1 MADPMAI
8 QAALA
13 AAIDTLVMV
22 EVVIVDFS
30 KKGEY
35 WVVESLFLKQNQQIL
50 RFLSTSKSQVNRN
63 SPT

>member
-1 MADPMAI
+1 MADPIAI